1 MVIMRKVIG
10 KSIAV
15 IFAAAVL
22 VGIGNSLVVT
32 EENEFKLIR
41 EFGRVNRVVDQAGI
55 SLKIPFIQSADTLP
69 KEILL
74 YDLAASDVITMD
86 KKTMLT
92 DSYVLWKITDPLKF
106 AQTLNSSIPNAER
119 RIDTTVYNSI
129 KNVIS
134 SLSQNDVISGRDGE
148 LSEAIMANIGSAMEQ
163 YGIEILSVE
172 TKRLDLP
179 ADNKEAVYERMI
191 SERDKIAATYTAE
204 GQSEAKVIQNTTDRE
219 IAINI
224 SNAQAEAAAITA
236 EGEAEYMRI
245 LAEAYSTPERSEF
258 YAFTRSL
265 DAARA
270 SLTGNHNT
278 LILPA
283 DSPIASI
290 FMGR

>member
-1 MVIMRKVIG
+1 MKKAIG
-10 KSIAV
+10 KGIAV
-15 IFAAAVL
+15 IIGLVVL
-22 VGIGNSLVVT
+22 VGISNSLVIT
-32 EENEFKLIR
+32 QENEYKLIR
-41 EFGRVNRVVDQAGI
+41 EFGRVNRVVSQAGI
-55 SLKIPFIQSADTLP
+55 SFKVPFIQSADTLP

-92 DSYVLWKITDPLKF
+92 DSYVLWQIPDPLTF

-134 SLSQNDVISGRDGE
+134 SLSQNDVISGRDGV
-148 LSEAIMANIGSAMEQ
+148 LSQAIMDNIGTSMEQ
-163 YGIEILSVE
+163 YGIQILSVE

-245 LAEAYSTPERSEF
+245 LAAAYNTPERAEF
-258 YAFTRSL
+258 YAFTRAL

-270 SLTGNHNT
+270 SLTGSGNT

-283 DSPIASI
+283 DSPMASI
-290 FMGR
+290 FMGQ